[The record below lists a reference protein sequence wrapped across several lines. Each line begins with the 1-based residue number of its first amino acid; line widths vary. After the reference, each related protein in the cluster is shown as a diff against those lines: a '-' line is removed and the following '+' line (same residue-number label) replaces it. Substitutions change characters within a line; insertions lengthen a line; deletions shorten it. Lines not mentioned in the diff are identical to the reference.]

1 MSSHADGK
9 KTKEIL
15 QLVVLDD
22 QAHGLDGKYGSR
34 ISKYERDAPVMESGI
49 NSMVY
54 FARFSIS
61 RASSPFHSIY

>member
-1 MSSHADGK
+1 M
-9 KTKEIL
+9 

-49 NSMVY
+49 ISHSL
-54 FARFSIS
+54 FRALLDLARLLTFPLLKLLT
-61 RASSPFHSIY
+61 ADFVETW